1 MSTKQDYFFFFFKKF
16 TLSPLMAIGVM
27 DIEHKD
33 QINEIKLGRL
43 KWKIL
48 NLRDQNEQKK
58 SKIQESKI

>member
-1 MSTKQDYFFFFFKKF
+1 
-16 TLSPLMAIGVM
+16 M

-33 QINEIKLGRL
+33 QINEIKLGKL